1 MAENSAIARPYAE
14 AAFEIAAAAG
24 QLDAWS
30 DAIGAAAAVVTDAQV
45 TALIGAPSVDTEQ
58 LVQLIVG
65 VAGQAAP
72 AAPAAQLGNFVRLLA
87 ENRRLRAL
95 PDISAAFDALKA
107 ETENR
112 VEVTLTAASAVD
124 DAQQARIVEALKKR
138 FGREVSLTVE
148 IDESLIGGARLQ
160 ADDLVIDGSV
170 RTGLGK
176 LATAVA
182 N

>member
-14 AAFEIAAAAG
+14 AAFELANEAG

-30 DAIGAAAAVVTDAQV
+30 EAIGAAAAVVGDGQV
-45 TALIGAPSVDTEQ
+45 AALIGAPATDKSR
-58 LVQLIVG
+58 LVELVTGIV
-65 VAGQAAP
+65 GQAAP
-72 AAPAAQLGNFVRLLA
+72 DAPTAQFSNLIRLLA
-87 ENRRLRAL
+87 ENGRLRAL
-95 PDISAAFDALKA
+95 PDISRAFDALKA

-112 VEVTLTAASAVD
+112 VEVTLTAASPVD
-124 DAQQARIVEALKKR
+124 ESQQSRIIESLKKR
-138 FGREVSLTVE
+138 FGKDVSLTVE

-170 RTGLGK
+170 SAGLSK